1 MRYATTTL
9 AFCVAG
15 LLALGIVMLYS
26 AGMAQTGARYLTKQL
41 IWGGLGIFVCF
52 CAAAIDYRWL
62 KKLAWPLFGITL
74 VLLILVLIPGVG
86 IKINGAR
93 RWFDL
98 GPMNFQPSELAKI
111 TLLIAIAAWGDL
123 QARRMHEFKYG
134 LFIPGVAIAVT
145 LGLIFKEPDFGT
157 TMLLAS
163 VCSIL
168 FFVAGAS
175 WKYIFPPM
183 GAGLAA
189 ISIAIM
195 NDPLRMKR
203 IMSFLH
209 PAQYREGTGFQNYQA
224 MLALGAGGTSGLG
237 LGNGRQKLG
246 FVPLNHSD
254 FIFSVIGEELGVV
267 ATIAVVEAFM
277 AIVVCGLYI
286 AWNAR
291 DRFGLILGTGITF
304 LIGLQAFIN
313 IGVVTSA
320 LPNKGLPLPFISYGG
335 SSLVMMLGGIGIL
348 LSIASY
354 SRVSGA
360 EIGTSE
366 MIEEPDDST
375 VAGEQPSQPELL
387 PDDDDV

>member
-26 AGMAQTGARYLTKQL
+26 AGMSQTGARFLTMQL
-41 IWGGLGIFVCF
+41 VWGGLGVVACFV
-52 CAAAIDYRWL
+52 ATAIDYRWL
-62 KKLAWPLFGITL
+62 KKIAWPLFGITL
-74 VLLILVLIPGVG
+74 LMLVLVLIPGIG
-86 IKINGAR
+86 IKLNGAR

-123 QARRMHEFKYG
+123 QAKRMKEFKVG
-134 LFIPGVAIAVT
+134 LLLPGIAIAIT
-145 LGLIFKEPDFGT
+145 LGLIFSEPDFGT

-163 VCSIL
+163 VSCIL
-168 FFVAGAS
+168 LFVAGS
-175 WKYIFPPM
+175 NWKYLVPPM
-183 GAGLAA
+183 LAGAVA
-189 ISIAIM
+189 IGVAIM
-195 NDPLRMKR
+195 NDPVRMKR
-203 IMSFLH
+203 IMAFLH
-209 PAQYREGTGFQNYQA
+209 PEQHREGAGFQAYQA
-224 MLALGAGGTSGLG
+224 MLALGSGGTTGLG

-246 FVPLNHSD
+246 FVPEHHTD

-267 ATIAVVEAFM
+267 ATIAVVLAFM
-277 AIVVCGLYI
+277 AIVVSGLYI
-286 AWNAR
+286 AWKAR
-291 DRFGLILGTGITF
+291 DRFGMLLGTGITF

-335 SSLVMMLGGIGIL
+335 SSLVMMLGSVGIL

-354 SRVSGA
+354 SRANRPERVGV
-360 EIGTSE
+360 EE
-366 MIEEPDDST
+366 LEEPDSAMD
-375 VAGEQPSQPELL
+375 VPEASQPELL
-387 PDDDDV
+387 PESS

>member
-26 AGMAQTGARYLTKQL
+26 AGMAQTDARYLTKQL
-41 IWGGLGIFVCF
+41 QWGGIGIFVCF

-62 KKLAWPLFGITL
+62 KKFAWPLFGITL
-74 VLLILVLIPGVG
+74 VLLILVLVPGIG
-86 IKINGAR
+86 IIKNGAR

-98 GPMNFQPSELAKI
+98 GPMYFQPSELAKI
-111 TLLIAIAAWGDL
+111 TLLIAIATWGDL
-123 QARRMHEFKYG
+123 QAKRMHEFKYG
-134 LFIPGVAIAVT
+134 LFIPGVVIAIT
-145 LGLIFKEPDFGT
+145 LGLIFKGPDFGT

-163 VCSIL
+163 VCCIL
-168 FFVAGAS
+168 FFVAGTS

-183 GAGLAA
+183 GVGLAA
-189 ISIAIM
+189 VSIAIM
-195 NDPLRMKR
+195 NDPVRMKR
-203 IMSFLH
+203 IMAFLN
-209 PAQYREGTGFQNYQA
+209 PEQYREGTGFQAYQA

-246 FVPLNHSD
+246 FVPLHHSD
-254 FIFSVIGEELGVV
+254 FIFSVVGEELGVV
-267 ATIAVVEAFM
+267 ATVAVVMAFM
-277 AIVVCGLYI
+277 TIVVCGLYI

-291 DRFGLILGTGITF
+291 DRFGMILGTGITF

-320 LPNKGLPLPFISYGG
+320 LPNKGLALPFISYGG
-335 SSLVMMLGGIGIL
+335 SSLVIMLGSVGIL

-354 SRVSGA
+354 SKANLVELGSHD
-360 EIGTSE
+360 
-366 MIEEPDDST
+366 MIEEPDDS
-375 VAGEQPSQPELL
+375 GFSSGPPSQPELL
-387 PDDDDV
+387 PDSS

>member
-26 AGMAQTGARYLTKQL
+26 AGMAQTDARYLTKQL
-41 IWGGLGIFVCF
+41 QWGGIGIFVCF

-168 FFVAGAS
+168 FFVAGAR

-209 PAQYREGTGFQNYQA
+209 PEQYREGTGFQAYQA

-246 FVPLNHSD
+246 FVPLHHSD

-267 ATIAVVEAFM
+267 ATIAVVVAFM

-291 DRFGLILGTGITF
+291 DRFGMILSTGITF

-360 EIGTSE
+360 GIGTSE

-375 VAGEQPSQPELL
+375 IAGEQPSQPELL
-387 PDDDDV
+387 PDSF